1 MKQMDKGMLIE
12 LHAKNIN
19 ANYADCFLREGRR
32 VRKVVQMW
40 PVIVVD
46 VLWGRFL
53 LLGDISAQY
62 LLMAAHKDLT

>member
-1 MKQMDKGMLIE
+1 MKQMDKGMIE

-19 ANYADCFLREGRR
+19 ANYADCFLREGRG

-46 VLWGRFL
+46 VL
-53 LLGDISAQY
+53 
-62 LLMAAHKDLT
+62 